1 MSNRIEKAKNTLA
14 ENSEVLY
21 GIFGVIKGSGFFPP
35 RVFLNE
41 FLKAGSDPCDQDGR
55 MENWIPFEL
64 TVDEYVE
71 VKEWWVSLYPNAIED
86 ALEQTSWQDW
96 SVEIIERI

>member
-1 MSNRIEKAKNTLA
+1 MSNHIEKAKDILA
-14 ENSEVLY
+14 ENSKVLY
-21 GIFGVIKGSGFFPP
+21 GIFGVIKGSGLFPP

-55 MENWIPFEL
+55 MENWVPFEL
-64 TVDEYVE
+64 TVEEYLE
-71 VKEWWVSLYPNAIED
+71 IKEWWLLLYPNTIED
-86 ALEQTSWQDW
+86 ALEQTSWLDW